1 VFSKGTEIFEKFNVA
16 RFPTI
21 IILRRNETGW
31 KEIVYKG
38 DYDLRS
44 LKKQLKKFAAEKKP
58 ETRRTLKVEK
68 SLDNIED
75 DPVKEGDVTNIVP
88 DNFEDLVYGTEGLVL
103 IHLFARHERHRTFAD
118 IYSKYQ

>member
-1 VFSKGTEIFEKFNVA
+1 M
-16 RFPTI
+16 
-21 IILRRNETGW
+21 
-31 KEIVYKG
+31 
-38 DYDLRS
+38 
-44 LKKQLKKFAAEKKP
+44 KKQLKKFAAEKKP

-75 DPVKEGDVTNIVP
+75 DPVKESDVTKIVP

-103 IHLFARHERHRTFAD
+103 IHLFSRHERHRTFAD